1 MLMLMLM
8 MMMMVMMM
16 MMETYEN
23 QQRFEILTVLT
34 CSKIQYQKRN
44 IPEIESQVGAFF
56 RVPGTSFWG
65 TDPRELPTATRQ
77 QSLSPS
83 S

>member
-1 MLMLMLM
+1 MMIMIMIMIM
-8 MMMMVMMM
+8 MMMMMMM
-16 MMETYEN
+16 DTYEN
-23 QQRFEILTVLT
+23 QQRFEVLTVLT
-34 CSKIQYQKRN
+34 CSKLQYQKRS

-56 RVPGTSFWG
+56 RVPGTSFSG
-65 TDPRELPTATRQ
+65 PDPRELPTATRQ